1 MKKVGSFRFYEDIDL
16 HLKFDFDEL
25 VEYFNGDE
33 LGIKQNLLDEN
44 KYIRMDEL
52 DKFVQKYVNDKIK
65 EKYGKDFSLDVIDD
79 TMDISWDIKV
89 ESIKEKHIEA
99 WWDKK

>member
-1 MKKVGSFRFYEDIDL
+1 MKKIGSIQFFDIADL

-25 VEYFNGDE
+25 IKYFDGDE

-44 KYIRMDEL
+44 ENIKMDKL
-52 DKFVQKYVNDKIK
+52 DEFVQRYVNDKIK
-65 EKYGKDFSLDVIDD
+65 EKFGDEFYLDVMDD
-79 TMDISWDIKV
+79 TLNMSWDIKV

-99 WWDKK
+99 WWNK

>member
-16 HLKFDFDEL
+16 HLKFDFDDL
-25 VEYFNGDE
+25 IEYFKGDE

-44 KYIRMDEL
+44 ENIKMDKL
-52 DKFVQKYVNDKIK
+52 DEFVQVYVVDKIK
-65 EKYGKDFSLDVIDD
+65 EKYGDDFSLDVMDD
-79 TMDISWDIKV
+79 TMNISWDIKV

>member
-25 VEYFNGDE
+25 IEYFNGDE